1 MALTTTIT
9 PAEIAVALGRSAPDS
24 GSPTELQWEMWIADA
39 LRFIQR
45 RVTQLAV
52 DEASIEQEDL
62 DYVIREAVV
71 SQVKKPDDSTSVA
84 VSVDDGSISKSFRSG
99 SGRVSIL
106 GEWWELLGLASTKG
120 KAFMVDLMPPGA
132 GEVDETDYWWWTP

>member
-1 MALTTTIT
+1 MALTTTVT
-9 PAEIAVALGRSAPDS
+9 SAQIAVALGRSAPAS
-24 GSPTELQWEMWIADA
+24 GSTTDLQWVMWIADA

-45 RVTQLAV
+45 RVTQLGA
-52 DEASIEQEDL
+52 DESGIVQADL

-71 SQVKKPDDSTSVA
+71 AQVKKPDDSTQVA

-99 SGRVSIL
+99 SGRVTIL
-106 GEWWELLGLASTKG
+106 GEWWELLGLAATKG

-132 GEVDETDYWWWTP
+132 GIGGDGETYWWV